1 MSEVSVGEVRCVW
14 NAKRSLGEG
23 VWWSVAEQSLY
34 WLDIKRSAVLRYDP
48 HEDSRHEWPSPE
60 PIGCFAPRKGGGF
73 VGGFRTALSG
83 FDLASPGTPIEPVPL
98 ATPAR
103 HGANDRFNDGK
114 CHPDGTFWAGTMD
127 DAEEE
132 ARGYFYRL
140 LEGMEL
146 ECLSG
151 PHMVCNGPAFSRDGR
166 FAYLTDS
173 AERTIYRIDAAG
185 GTDRIERFMTFGEQD
200 GYPDGMTTDSDG
212 RLWIAFWDG
221 SKVMCLSPQGERL
234 AEISLPVS
242 RPTSCAFG
250 GSDLSTLYI
259 TSASVGLDPEELT
272 SQPLAGGLFACP
284 VAGSTGW
291 PAPAYG
297 G

>member
-1 MSEVSVGEVRCVW
+1 MSDFSVGEPRCVW
-14 NAKRSLGEG
+14 DAKRLLGEG
-23 VWWSVAEQSLY
+23 VWWSVSEQSLY
-34 WLDIKRSAVLRYDP
+34 WLDIKRPAVLRYDP
-48 HEDSRHEWPSPE
+48 NEDFRYEWPSPE
-60 PIGCFAPRKGGGF
+60 QIGCFAPRKGGGF
-73 VGGFRTALSG
+73 VGGFRTALTG
-83 FDLASPGTPIEPVPL
+83 FDLGPPGTPIERVPL

-127 DAEEE
+127 DAEKET
-132 ARGYFYRL
+132 RGYFYRL
-140 LEGMEL
+140 SEAMEL
-146 ECLSG
+146 ERVSG
-151 PHMVCNGPAFSRDGR
+151 PYMVCNGPAFSRDGR

-173 AERTIYRIDAAG
+173 AERTIYRIDAARDK
-185 GTDRIERFMTFGEQD
+185 DRVERFMTFTEQD

-221 SKVMCLSPQGERL
+221 SKVMCLSPHAERL
-234 AEISLPVS
+234 VEISLPVS

-259 TSASVGLDPEELT
+259 TSASVGLDQEDLA
-272 SQPLAGGLFACP
+272 SQPLAGGLFACS
-284 VAGSTGW
+284 VGGSKGW
-291 PAPAYG
+291 PVTEFG